1 MINLLKNRRSIRKFT
16 DEAVSKEDLQKI
28 LKAGLLSPSSMGKNP
43 VEFIVIQ
50 DKEIIAKLEECKK
63 FGTVPLKT
71 SPLVICILADSEL
84 SDVWVEDASIVSI
97 LMQLEVEKLGLGSTW
112 IQIRNRECSEGDSQ
126 EAVRKVLSIPKKYGV
141 LSLIAIGHKNEEKK
155 PYTDEDL
162 NFEKVHY
169 ENFNDK
175 NN

>member
-71 SPLVICILADSEL
+71 APLVICILADSEL

-97 LMQLEVEKLGLGSTW
+97 LIQLEVEKLGLGSTW
-112 IQIRNRECSEGDSQ
+112 IQIRNRECS
-126 EAVRKVLSIPKKYGV
+126 
-141 LSLIAIGHKNEEKK
+141 
-155 PYTDEDL
+155 
-162 NFEKVHY
+162 
-169 ENFNDK
+169 
-175 NN
+175 